1 MGDKLYMATLL
12 TDLKFLG
19 YKHQL
24 MPNPPMFT
32 LGLKKEK
39 LKEGESCRVGKLEK
53 EKVVGL
59 GSWNIRRL
67 NRKKRESIKK
77 I

>member
-1 MGDKLYMATLL
+1 MGDKLYTATLL

-19 YKHQL
+19 YKHQR
-24 MPNPPMFT
+24 MPHPPMFS

-39 LKEGESCRVGKLEK
+39 LKEGESCKVGKLEHK
-53 EKVVGL
+53 KIKQE
-59 GSWNIRRL
+59 
-67 NRKKRESIKK
+67 KRESIKK